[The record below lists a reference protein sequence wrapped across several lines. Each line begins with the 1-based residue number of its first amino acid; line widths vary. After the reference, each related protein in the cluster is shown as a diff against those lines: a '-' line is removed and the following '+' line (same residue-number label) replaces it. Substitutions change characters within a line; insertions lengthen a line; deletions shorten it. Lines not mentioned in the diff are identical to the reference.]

1 MIRCGPA
8 RRCCAALRPSAA
20 PSAAA
25 PSLAAHAERR
35 WRARSLTR
43 RGPGRR
49 RAALAESAQ
58 LDALAAGGEGDAAVL
73 EIEGVAAKQLMTP
86 AGECA
91 DRRGVVGGDHLEIV
105 GIGDQLLCHVVLL
118 AAVLEEDAQDTDE
131 GADAGRR
138 LAARRHLGRVAFR
151 QRQGAA
157 DRGEDLG
164 PELAL
169 GDALAEA
176 TRARQL
182 GYAGRRVRR
191 DLEDRFIADDAVARQ
206 VALLRRILAP

>member
-8 RRCCAALRPSAA
+8 RRCCAASRPSAA

-25 PSLAAHAERR
+25 PSSASTAESW
-35 WRARSLTR
+35 WRARNLA
-43 RGPGRR
+43 RR
-49 RAALAESAQ
+49 RPRRRHAAVDDTDQ
-58 LDALAAGGEGDAAVL
+58 LDALATGGEGDAAVL

-86 AGECA
+86 AGERA

-118 AAVLEEDAQDTDE
+118 AAVLEEDAQEIDK

-138 LAARRHLGRVAFR
+138 LAARRHLGIVAFLQR
-151 QRQGAA
+151 QRAA

-164 PELAL
+164 PEL
-169 GDALAEA
+169 G
-176 TRARQL
+176 
-182 GYAGRRVRR
+182 
-191 DLEDRFIADDAVARQ
+191 
-206 VALLRRILAP
+206 